1 LEGADFFKMKKEIMI
16 KEKEEAE
23 VVEEV
28 LKVNCKNQR
37 KNSMRKEVMMK
48 VISNMMK
55 MLRKIE

>member
-48 VISNMMK
+48 
-55 MLRKIE
+55 MLIMTL